1 MANPKV
7 NIEIG
12 AKVAAAKAAISDLS
26 RQIANFKKQ
35 AGTGTAAN
43 IGGVG
48 DLSKARQ
55 GLQSISQQLAQT
67 KAQFLGL
74 FIGLPAV
81 ASLGG
86 LVKLAE
92 SSKVLDAQL
101 KNATKSAQEFT
112 QAQKDIRTFS
122 LQTGTALDANTNLFA
137 KLRVNAG
144 LAQSDAL
151 KLSQLIAKGTQLDG
165 GGAGARAAVFQLQ
178 QGLASGTL
186 RGEELNSVLEQTPTL
201 AKSIADGLG
210 LSIGQ
215 LRKVAENGQLT
226 ADVVKTA
233 LFNTADEVDKKF
245 AELPKTTGKSLENI
259 KTKLTEVLGN
269 FDAGAGITQLFAGLI
284 NDVAT
289 NIAKILTIVTVGSG
303 LALTVML
310 NNIAIYRAARKAA
323 HIAYLQE
330 LAREA
335 LAQQA
340 AAVKKGTVGVI
351 GGVANIAAANKTVAQ
366 TGAAVKLASSP
377 FAGLI
382 SLVKGL
388 GRALLSLLN
397 PYTLVIAAVAAVT
410 IALFSNRDA
419 VVDFGGETVRL
430 GDIVRAVWG
439 FITDFFSAGAANIEA
454 LFAKIGLPFEVSLSS
469 VLDFAKNF
477 VNGVIGFF
485 VGMVKYIGTSAAFTV
500 SIYRGAFTAIKDL
513 AKGLGSDLLAALK
526 GDFSF
531 KGFNAA
537 LVKSANAARANT
549 DALKSGVKDSLD
561 AALATDYV
569 GNFIKPIA
577 QRAADIGAADQ
588 AAANA
593 KASSAARAEAKRA
606 AEEARRKKTG
616 EALLEA
622 GKKDTKK
629 TVDGNPSLSVAAD
642 KVARDET
649 LKLNA
654 ELDAR
659 RAQIERNYQADID
672 LAGDN
677 TNKKLA
683 LAQIYYA
690 ELNALARAQTQIDQ
704 LDLQNELNAKL
715 SQQAKLAA
723 LQVAPNQQDDKR
735 AKLNNIA
742 TEISNIQAKIA
753 VSDIAL
759 TNTLADNAA
768 KLANLERDKL
778 AKQADA
784 EKAILQSINSLNAE
798 AEALNQ
804 GEAAYVEY
812 NRQKEISAELSNLEA
827 AGVDK
832 ASDAYQNLA
841 KQLDAASLARAAA
854 DKNSEAV
861 KQQQQDETQ
870 IYQNVQQG
878 VQKSFADGLNN
889 LGQDGGFKGALLN
902 VVTTIKNALSESIA
916 GGLANYFLN
925 AIGGQDSVI
934 GLFNQFG
941 FGAKPAAPTPATPS
955 IGNSAIATESITKAV
970 VDGAT
975 QASPVLAG
983 GLGGV
988 FNQAIGGFNSIFN
1001 SLIGGLGSVLNS
1013 VLSGIGGLFSGG
1025 GGGGLGGLFSQ
1036 ISGLFGFASGGYTGD
1051 GAKYQPKGIVHG
1063 GEFVFTKL
1071 ATQKLGVPFLA
1082 ALMAMGSGQ
1091 LAAAPNLMSR
1101 LSYAEGGLVS
1111 LPATEAKTNAQQAMA
1126 LNIVNSID
1134 PAVTH
1139 DHNNTPAG
1147 QRTIVNII
1155 KRNAAT
1161 IRQDLA

>member
-7 NIEIG
+7 NIQIG

-67 KAQFLGL
+67 KAHFLGL

-151 KLSQLIAKGTQLDG
+151 KLAQLIAKGTQLDG
-165 GGAGARAAVFQLQ
+165 GGAGAQAAVFQLQ

-201 AKSIADGLG
+201 AKGIADGLG

-215 LRKVAENGQLT
+215 LRAVAEDGKLS

-233 LFNTADEVDKKF
+233 LFNTADEIDQKF
-245 AELPKTTGKSLENI
+245 KTLPQTTGRALENI
-259 KTKLTEVLGN
+259 KTQLTTTLGD
-269 FDAGAGITQLFAGLI
+269 FDQGAGITQFFAGLL
-284 NDVAT
+284 NTVAS
-289 NIAKILTIVTVGSG
+289 NIAEILSITAAGSG
-303 LALTVML
+303 LALSVML
-310 NNIAIYRAARKAA
+310 SNIAARRAAEKAA
-323 HIAYLQE
+323 HIARLQE
-330 LAREA
+330 LAQTA
-335 LAQQA
+335 LAEQA

-351 GGVANIAAANKTVAQ
+351 GGVANIATANKTVAQ

-382 SLVKGL
+382 SLVTGL

-397 PYTLVIAAVAAVT
+397 PYTLVIAAVAAVAA
-410 IALFSNRDA
+410 ALFSNRDA

-439 FITDFFSAGAANIEA
+439 FITDFFSAGAAKIKA

-477 VNGVIGFF
+477 VNGVIGLF
-485 VGMVKYIGTSAAFTV
+485 VGMAKFIGTSAAFTV
-500 SIYRGAFTAIKDL
+500 SVYRGAFTAIKDL

-549 DALKSGVKDSLD
+549 DALKSGLKDSLD

-593 KASSAARAEAKRA
+593 KAKADARAEAKRA

-742 TEISNIQAKIA
+742 TEISNVQAKIA

-804 GEAAYVEY
+804 GEAAYLEY

-878 VQKSFADGLNN
+878 VQKAFADGLNN

-1036 ISGLFGFASGGYTGD
+1036 ISGLSGFASGGYTGD

-1063 GEFVFTKL
+1063 GEFVFTKF
-1071 ATQKLGVPFLA
+1071 ATQRLGVGFLS

-1091 LAAAPNLMSR
+1091 LAAAPSIVSR
-1101 LSYAEGGLVS
+1101 LSYAEGGLVN
-1111 LPATEAKTNAQQAMA
+1111 LPATEAKANNPQAMG
-1126 LNIVNSID
+1126 LNIVNSVD
-1134 PAVTH
+1134 PGITH
-1139 DHNNTPAG
+1139 DHINTPAG
-1147 QRTIVNII
+1147 QRTIINVI